1 MVWNLARLGDEQE
14 DEGLKVLQKFCRR
27 KYRRSLTN
35 ALRSSKIHKPESI
48 TAEVQNTESLGLNAN
63 NVIADTIDYDGNSIY
78 SEGISQ
84 PNVYDVI
91 EEILNSR
98 SKSSE
103 RNPIKLMWYNLE
115 FRLGRWIKCVL
126 LLLVLIAYALFG
138 GFLVHQFEAPA
149 ERELNA
155 QLDQESVQRYK
166 TYVKKISE
174 LFTSP
179 LCQSTIKH
187 SDDQN
192 RTEMR
197 FIEYSHLIA
206 PFLKQITCNR
216 RLERLLVAYDEQLG
230 ISAYKQNPWKWA
242 DYWNAVFYCGTIFT
256 TIEIN
261 AGYGNIWCR
270 TTEGRVFTILYALL
284 GVPYMLVV
292 LNEFGKLIL
301 VYVRNIWLFIRKGLK
316 CFTTQFILRRRTRE
330 YEVSNEAQVNMK
342 KTGEIVENDTCDNN
356 EDNSMNEEDDAYET
370 FPIYGAVLI
379 IVVYIAL
386 CSFIFRIWEHWD
398 YFTAFYFFFISLTTV
413 GLGDE
418 MPGHPH
424 FACVFFI
431 FFIVGLALVS
441 MCVSSVQMEFEMR
454 FMKAINL
461 IDEYSRERQRR
472 DQKNLLKTIEGPV
485 RFMNSVPVLNPI
497 AFIPTVSNDLTKQR
511 CRNAPSEES
520 QQIFQRVPSVLETVL
535 CRTSMRLSKMKR
547 QETISA

>member
-1 MVWNLARLGDEQE
+1 MVWNLARLGNEQE
-14 DEGLKVLQKFCRR
+14 YEGLEVLQKFCRR
-27 KYRRSLTN
+27 KYRHSLTN
-35 ALRSSKIHKPESI
+35 ALRSSRDHKLECVTEDVRSVES
-48 TAEVQNTESLGLNAN
+48 AGLN
-63 NVIADTIDYDGNSIY
+63 IPADAIDHGEYNIY
-78 SEGISQ
+78 SEGTNQ
-84 PNVYDVI
+84 PSVYDVI

-98 SKSSE
+98 SKPSQ
-103 RNPIKLMWYNLE
+103 RNPIKMMWYNLE
-115 FRLGRWIKCVL
+115 FKFGRWIKCVL

-138 GFLVHQFEAPA
+138 GLLVHQFEAPA

-155 QLDQESVQRYK
+155 QIDQETVERYK

-174 LFTSP
+174 LFMSP
-179 LCQSTIKH
+179 LCQSSIKH

-192 RTEMR
+192 STE
-197 FIEYSHLIA
+197 
-206 PFLKQITCNR
+206 ITCNR

-230 ISAYKQNPWKWA
+230 ISAYKQNPWRWA

-256 TIEIN
+256 TI
-261 AGYGNIWCR
+261 GYGNMWCR
-270 TTEGRVFTILYALL
+270 TMKGRVFTILYALL

-301 VYVRNIWLFIRKGLK
+301 VYVRSIWLYIRKGLK
-316 CFTTQFILRRRTRE
+316 CFATHFILRWRIRK
-330 YEVSNEAQVNMK
+330 YQVSKEAQISMK
-342 KTGEIVENDTCDNN
+342 KNGEIVENGNCDSSEN
-356 EDNSMNEEDDAYET
+356 DSMNEEDDAYET
-370 FPIYGAVLI
+370 FPIYGVIVI

-418 MPGHPH
+418 MPDHPH

-441 MCVSSVQMEFEMR
+441 MCISSVQMEFEMK

-472 DQKNLLKTIEGPV
+472 DQKNLLKTVGGPI
-485 RFMNSVPVLNPI
+485 RFMNSVPVLNPL
-497 AFIPTVSNDLTKQR
+497 AFIPTVSNDLTKER
-511 CRNAPSEES
+511 HASSRES
-520 QQIFQRVPSVLETVL
+520 PQSFQRVPSVLETVV
-535 CRTSMRLSKMKR
+535 CRTSMRLSKKKK
-547 QETISA
+547 QETIPV

>member
-1 MVWNLARLGDEQE
+1 MVWNLARLGGEQE

-35 ALRSSKIHKPESI
+35 ALRSSKVQKPESI
-48 TAEVQNTESLGLNAN
+48 TTEVQNVESLGLNAN
-63 NVIADTIDYDGNSIY
+63 NVTANTIDYGECSIY

-84 PNVYDVI
+84 SNVYDVI

-98 SKSSE
+98 SNRSNE

-115 FRLGRWIKCVL
+115 FKLGRWIKCVL

-149 ERELNA
+149 ERELSA
-155 QLDQESVQRYK
+155 QLDQESVERYK

-192 RTEMR
+192 RTE
-197 FIEYSHLIA
+197 IA
-206 PFLKQITCNR
+206 RLLKQITCNR
-216 RLERLLVAYDEQLG
+216 RLEQLLVAYDEQLG

-256 TIEIN
+256 TI
-261 AGYGNIWCR
+261 GYGNIWCR
-270 TTEGRVFTILYALL
+270 TTEGRIFTILYALL
-284 GVPYMLVV
+284 GVPYMLIV

-316 CFTTQFILRRRTRE
+316 YFTTQFVLRRRIRE
-330 YEVSNEAQVNMK
+330 YEVSNEAQVNVK
-342 KTGEIVENDTCDNN
+342 KTGEIVENDNCDNN
-356 EDNSMNEEDDAYET
+356 ENGSMNKEDDAYET

-472 DQKNLLKTIEGPV
+472 DQKNLLKTIGGPV

-497 AFIPTVSNDLTKQR
+497 AFIPIVSNDLTKER
-511 CRNAPSEES
+511 YRHVPSEES
-520 QQIFQRVPSVLETVL
+520 QQIFQKMPSVLETVL
-535 CRTSMRLSKMKR
+535 CRTNMRLSKMKR